1 MKQRSFLKWAGNKF
15 NCLDKILPE
24 FPKAQ
29 RLIEPFTGSAT
40 VFLNTDYRYNV
51 LAEENIDLI
60 HLFTSIK
67 QEGAEFINYC
77 ASLFTETN
85 NNSEI
90 FYSFRDKFNQESDVI
105 KRSAL
110 FLYLN
115 KHGFNGLCRYNS
127 QGIFNVPFGLNK
139 KPYFPRK
146 ELEYFISKTQNTKFI
161 HSDFTKTFALAKPGD
176 LLYCDPPYS
185 PIEQDSNFSNYTGKN
200 FGINEHIKLTNLAKN
215 AAKRGINVI
224 ISNHDTEFTRKQY
237 SGAKIKSFEVNRY
250 INSNAYKRQPVKEL
264 IAIF

>member
-15 NCLDKILPE
+15 NCLDEILPE
-24 FPKAQ
+24 LPKAQ
-29 RLIEPFTGSAT
+29 RLIEPFAGSAT
-40 VFLNTDYRYNV
+40 VFLNTNYMRNI

-67 QEGAEFINYC
+67 QEGSEFIDYC
-77 ASLFTETN
+77 ASLFTKTN
-85 NNSEI
+85 NTSEV
-90 FYSFRDKFNQESDVI
+90 FYLFRDKFNQESDPI

-127 QGIFNVPFGLNK
+127 QGIFNVPFGLHK

-146 ELEYFISKTQNTKFI
+146 ELEYFINKSKNTKFV
-161 HSDFTKTFALAKPGD
+161 HSDFTKTFNLAKPGD
-176 LLYCDPPYS
+176 LIYCDPPYS
-185 PIEQDSNFSNYTGKN
+185 PIEQETNFSSYTSKK
-200 FGINEHIKLTNLAKN
+200 FGLAEHIKLANLAKS
-215 AAKRGINVI
+215 AAKNGVKVI
-224 ISNHDTEFTRKQY
+224 ISNHDTEFTREQY
-237 SGAKIKSFEVNRY
+237 TGARIKSFKVSRC
-250 INSNAYKRQPVKEL
+250 INSNPYNRQPVKEL